1 MSCDDLE
8 HVLLLREASVG
19 VLPYGRRCGLSAE
32 GGERAFLD
40 ARVHVRLVVVADI
53 EDVVV
58 AIDRARKRLDADI
71 CRAAVARKADD
82 RTIVGLLPLSA
93 QASLNAREHG
103 RRGRK
108 RRDHRVVR
116 KAQLGEVEA
125 DGAHAACGQ
134 RSYRVRTE
142 HLQCRA
148 DCKRTATASAC
159 LVPEKQL
166 VSRHVLRIHRHYRAP
181 SSQSSPHAGWL
192 ATGKSIPRKLTR
204 PSPAP
209 WPVEASSQLRPAAAS
224 SRPRSPTLSSS
235 ASNIA
240 SI

>member
-1 MSCDDLE
+1 M
-8 HVLLLREASVG
+8 G
-19 VLPYGRRCGLSAE
+19 VLPCGRRCGLSAE
-32 GGERAFLD
+32 RSERAFLD
-40 ARVHVRLVVVADI
+40 ARIHVRLVVVANI

-82 RTIVGLLPLSA
+82 RAIVWLLPLSP
-93 QASLNAREHG
+93 QTGLDARKYG

-116 KAQLGEVEA
+116 KAQLGEIEA
-125 DGAHAACGQ
+125 DGAHAPRGQ
-134 RSYRVRTE
+134 CRHRVRAK
-142 HLQCRA
+142 HLQRCTNR
-148 DCKRTATASAC
+148 KRTAAASAC

-192 ATGKSIPRKLTR
+192 AAGKSIPRKLTR

-235 ASNIA
+235 ASNMA